1 MEPPL
6 PPIYEAQH
14 GRPRKLRK
22 RGIDETTKKEPDSR
36 KHTLLKASRK
46 GRKKKCGSCGKLWC
60 NSRKFPSLMGS
71 INYEVQQW
79 PVHQQ
84 VEKDG
89 PSTLSKLA
97 SEESNQINWFT
108 SQG

>member
-1 MEPPL
+1 
-6 PPIYEAQH
+6 
-14 GRPRKLRK
+14 
-22 RGIDETTKKEPDSR
+22 
-36 KHTLLKASRK
+36 
-46 GRKKKCGSCGKLWC
+46 
-60 NSRKFPSLMGS
+60 MGS